1 MTNPYE
7 AFNISDDEE
16 DQFVQSKTDKVR
28 KSIYFFN
35 LSSQGKKITQ
45 KANPRN

>member
-16 DQFVQSKTDKVR
+16 DQFVGTVKTDKAR
-28 KSIYFFN
+28 KSIHIFYI
-35 LSSQGKKITQ
+35 QPTKKED
-45 KANPRN
+45 K

>member
-28 KSIYFFN
+28 KSNRFFN
-35 LSSQGKKITQ
+35 FSSQRKKIT
-45 KANPRN
+45 

>member
-28 KSIYFFN
+28 KSIHSFN
-35 LSSQGKKITQ
+35 ISAHKE
-45 KANPRN
+45 RR

>member
-16 DQFVQSKTDKVR
+16 DQFVQAKTDKVR
-28 KSIYFFN
+28 KSIFF
-35 LSSQGKKITQ
+35 
-45 KANPRN
+45 